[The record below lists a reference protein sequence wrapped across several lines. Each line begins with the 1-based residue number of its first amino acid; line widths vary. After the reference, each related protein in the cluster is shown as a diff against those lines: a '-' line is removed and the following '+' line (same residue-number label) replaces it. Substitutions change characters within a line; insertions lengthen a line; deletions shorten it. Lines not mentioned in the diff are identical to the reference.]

1 METLMSPA
9 LAAVFSGVW
18 VAVDFSFGVLAK
30 MVSSSV
36 AVVARKAASSSL
48 FIMEAGVMGA

>member
-1 METLMSPA
+1 MSPA